1 MQQQTLLAVLLLLL
15 TALASVGGGMMPREP
30 FMEDRVCVDG
40 SDPVNDVC
48 PEDDDSNEPFAT
60 TDTSNTMSEEEEDT
74 SNTIPN
80 GQTMSDEVTEKNED
94 FTNCDKDVEGFT
106 GSMYAGF

>member
-30 FMEDRVCVDG
+30 FMEDRVCEDG
-40 SDPVNDVC
+40 TDPVNDVC
-48 PEDDDSNEPFAT
+48 PEDDDHNEPFAT
-60 TDTSNTMSEEEEDT
+60 TDTSEEEAT
-74 SNTIPN
+74 PMSN
-80 GQTMSDEVTEKNED
+80 GQITTTEVTEETQGKNED
-94 FTNCDKDVEGFT
+94 FTNCDNKDVEGFT